1 MNEIVKIANLPTTNS
16 AEKDISYKI
25 IMPKP
30 PKAKRVK
37 RE

>member
-1 MNEIVKIANLPTTNS
+1 MNEIVKIANLPTTTYT
-16 AEKDISYKI
+16 EKDNTYKI

>member
-1 MNEIVKIANLPTTNS
+1 MNEIVKMANLPTTTYT
-16 AEKDISYKI
+16 EKDISYKI

-30 PKAKRVK
+30 PKAKRLK